1 MKMFARNRT
10 SIEKSGTGIAKKR
23 TGIEK
28 SGTGMFFSLVTAG
41 IVFMSGISGN
51 AIASSFDGAV
61 YARNGSLFITLSGE
75 QLILSGVGQLDS
87 GYGIVRIDEQR
98 LTERQIGD
106 APAEILIEG
115 SGTGKDSAAD
125 DGVLIEGSGT
135 GKPGADDG
143 TLIEGSGTGASSI
156 GGRNSGSILIEGSG
170 TGSAGICGPAEGVLI
185 EGSGTGESVDI
196 EGSGTGE
203 SVDIEDSGT
212 GESVDIEGSGTG
224 ESVDIEGSGTGDSSK
239 SAHDNGVLIE
249 GSGTG
254 ASSVGGSFVM
264 IEGSGTG
271 SVGDCKVKLEWGY
284 AEVAI
289 SGNVASVLLYG
300 ISADHQLVEIAA
312 LELPV
317 IEQ

>member
-1 MKMFARNRT
+1 MFARNRT
-10 SIEKSGTGIAKKR
+10 NIEKSG

-28 SGTGMFFSLVTAG
+28 SGTGMFFSLLTAG

-61 YARNGSLFITLSGE
+61 YARNGNLFITLSGE

-98 LTERQIGD
+98 LAERSIGG
-106 APAEILIEG
+106 ASANILIEG
-115 SGTGKDSAAD
+115 SGTGKDSAA

-143 TLIEGSGTGASSI
+143 TLIEGSGTGVSSF
-156 GGRNSGSILIEGSG
+156 GDRNPGVLIEGSG
-170 TGSAGICGPAEGVLI
+170 TGSTGICGPAEGVLI

-203 SVDIEDSGT
+203 SVDIE
-212 GESVDIEGSGTG
+212 GSGTG
-224 ESVDIEGSGTGDSSK
+224 QSVDIEGSGTGDSSK

-254 ASSVGGSFVM
+254 ASSFGGSFVM

-271 SVGDCKVKLEWGY
+271 SAGNCKVKLEWGY
-284 AEVAI
+284 AEIAI
-289 SGNVASVLLYG
+289 TGNVASVLLYG
-300 ISADHQLVEIAA
+300 ISADNQLVEVAA

-317 IEQ
+317 IGQ